1 VSITSMSGRSVTVY
15 RRTAFVIDA
24 QALAAAAASITPD
37 RQPAAAGLVEL
48 EVTGTGPFG
57 TLDVV
62 GLVGGVPD
70 NELLTFTGAGTQ
82 VTTKRF
88 DASGLTS
95 IDRAGWSA
103 AASFSARSVGGDGS
117 RLHIAYSV
125 VSAWP
130 MHLNRGAARWPNTT
144 AGVAEVERTWF
155 GVDYTTVWAPRDGD
169 VFVDDDSGE
178 QWKVVGTPDWLGGRR
193 PHHWEVRVE
202 RQRGALGT

>member
-1 VSITSMSGRSVTVY
+1 MSITSMSGRNITVH

-24 QALAAAAASITPD
+24 QALAAAAASIAPD

-48 EVTGTGPFG
+48 EVTGSAPFG

-62 GLVGGVPD
+62 GLVGGAPD
-70 NELLTFTGAGTQ
+70 SELLTFTGAGTQ

-88 DASGLTS
+88 DASGITS
-95 IDRAGWSA
+95 IDRAGWSV

-125 VSAWP
+125 VSGWP
-130 MHLNRGAARWPNTT
+130 MHMNRGGARWPNTT
-144 AGVAEVERTWF
+144 SGVANTEATWF
-155 GVDYTTVWAPRDGD
+155 GIDYTTLWAPRAGD
-169 VFVDDDSGE
+169 VFVDDNSAE
-178 QWKVVGTPDWLGGRR
+178 QWMVVGVPDWLGGRR

-202 RQRGALGT
+202 QQQGALGT